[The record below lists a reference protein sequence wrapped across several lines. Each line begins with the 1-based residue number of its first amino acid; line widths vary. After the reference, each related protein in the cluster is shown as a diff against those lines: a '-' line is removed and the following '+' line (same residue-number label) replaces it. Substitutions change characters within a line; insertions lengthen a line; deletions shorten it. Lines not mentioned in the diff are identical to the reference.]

1 MLFFLFII
9 RIIGPLLIKLILT
22 IGFFLKESIFVVQDL
37 HWLIFA
43 LSLQVKHLFPLWLQ
57 WPRFLVLPLH
67 F

>member
-9 RIIGPLLIKLILT
+9 RIIGPLPIKLILT

-43 LSLQVKHLFPLWLQ
+43 LSPQVKHLFPLWLQ
-57 WPRFLVLPLH
+57 WLRFLVLPLH